1 MENLGIKEAEEKA
14 QRAKQARIQA
24 DKEKE
29 ERAHRVK
36 QLVNIDAQQDGVMD
50 RFVLFFIFI
59 CFYCKFIFFNV
70 VSFFSLMEALS
81 SGSAFSRE
89 RQRKKGP
96 RIAGGM
102 PISNICFEIIM
113 PIFNICY

>member
-1 MENLGIKEAEEKA
+1 MENLAVKEAEEKA

-50 RFVLFFIFI
+50 RFVLF
-59 CFYCKFIFFNV
+59 
-70 VSFFSLMEALS
+70 
-81 SGSAFSRE
+81 
-89 RQRKKGP
+89 
-96 RIAGGM
+96 
-102 PISNICFEIIM
+102 
-113 PIFNICY
+113 